1 MSSISRTDAAHS
13 ISRTNRVDA
22 RGRTGA
28 GQATPENAQTP
39 GAVAARFDFDE
50 DVARR
55 VAEIG
60 VDDPDRR
67 LRVRRAFLESCVART
82 FGSAAPQDPAFR
94 HVIDQAGAAIA
105 TDPQLAA
112 AMERVTDRLCAPPP
126 RRP

>member
-1 MSSISRTDAAHS
+1 MSSISRTDAANPV
-13 ISRTNRVDA
+13 SRTNRIDA
-22 RGRTGA
+22 RGRSGA
-28 GQATPENAQTP
+28 GSTTSEQAQAP
-39 GAVAARFDFDE
+39 AAAAKFDFEE

-60 VDDPDRR
+60 TDEPDRR
-67 LRVRRAFLESCVART
+67 QHVRRAFLESCVART

-94 HVIDQAGAAIA
+94 HLIDQAGAAIA

-112 AMERVTDRLCAPPP
+112 AMERVTDRLCEAPP

>member
-1 MSSISRTDAAHS
+1 MSSISRTDAAHPV
-13 ISRTNRVDA
+13 SRTNRIDA
-22 RGRTGA
+22 RGRPGTGSTTSE
-28 GQATPENAQTP
+28 QAQAP
-39 GAVAARFDFDE
+39 AVAKFDFEE

-55 VAEIG
+55 VAEVG
-60 VDDPDRR
+60 AEEPDRR
-67 LRVRRAFLESCVART
+67 QRVRRAFLESCVART

-112 AMERVTDRLCAPPP
+112 AMERVTDRLCAAPP